1 MSEAHSAGKG
11 TNRRAYKTNEW
22 NDNYDRI
29 FRNEVKKVY
38 DLCNDC
44 DCQTDPD
51 HDSHDETIYNH
62 NTQKL

>member
-11 TNRRAYKTNEW
+11 TNRRAYKTKEW
-22 NDNYDRI
+22 NDSYERI
-29 FRNEVKKVY
+29 FQKEVKKVCE
-38 DLCNDC
+38 LCNDC

-51 HDSHDETIYNH
+51 HDSHDETTY